1 MLAGCELGWYIVGSC
16 PTGKNSGQ
24 GDKAFSSIR
33 IGNPVSVRSLF
44 LTTRTLITVW
54 KTANIAYDH
63 LFWWNRTAEERHYIT
78 NTIPFYRL
86 SVYYWKLSVTCTISR
101 VGKRDRKMEEWQA
114 TDLAKGIDPLWEFL
128 LYVHEPYRFYLYNFF
143 LFIFPIWKVGLRN
156 IIGFRLYGPFFFF
169 FFNKILLNIR
179 LKELLLW
186 TLSATYKRKV
196 VNNRENERIL
206 IIRILIMGM
215 CHKFL

>member
-1 MLAGCELGWYIVGSC
+1 MSNYFFELAGCEFAKLGWYIVGSC
-16 PTGKNSGQ
+16 PTGKSSAQ

-33 IGNPVSVRSLF
+33 IGNPVSVRSRF

-114 TDLAKGIDPLWEFL
+114 TDLAKGIDPSWEFL
-128 LYVHEPYRFYLYNFF
+128 FYIHEPYRFYLYNFF
-143 LFIFPIWKVGLRN
+143 LFIFLIWKVGLRN
-156 IIGFRLYGPFFFF
+156 IVGFRLYGLYLFFFF
-169 FFNKILLNIR
+169 LTKF
-179 LKELLLW
+179 
-186 TLSATYKRKV
+186 Y
-196 VNNRENERIL
+196 L
-206 IIRILIMGM
+206 ISD
-215 CHKFL
+215 